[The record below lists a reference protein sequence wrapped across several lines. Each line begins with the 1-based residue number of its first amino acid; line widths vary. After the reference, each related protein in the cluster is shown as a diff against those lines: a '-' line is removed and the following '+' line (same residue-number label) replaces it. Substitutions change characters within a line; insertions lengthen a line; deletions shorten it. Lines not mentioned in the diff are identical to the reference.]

1 MRKHQIVAYRIVSA
15 NPEGSDAG
23 GGYIV
28 GTMNP
33 TMASTVSSARRHS
46 FGTWDSRGTVAAR
59 CAPRD
64 NTGSEGRPHFK
75 TGTTKVSLLFLP
87 GKARQGKSY
96 NTADA
101 TMVRRHSSCRYS
113 RQQALSIHVS
123 AGYSKPPAFSRAD
136 YCLYQCRL
144 GCWWI
149 VDVKYCVR
157 AFLPACLRWAAGVFR
172 VALPRAAKDE
182 ADQAMSTPSL
192 RFAQVG

>member
-1 MRKHQIVAYRIVSA
+1 VVQWRQDALHETTPDLKGGRISRL
-15 NPEGSDAG
+15 
-23 GGYIV
+23 
-28 GTMNP
+28 
-33 TMASTVSSARRHS
+33 ARPRCHS
-46 FGTWDSRGTVAAR
+46 CCYPAR
-59 CAPRD
+59 Q
-64 NTGSEGRPHFK
+64 
-75 TGTTKVSLLFLP
+75 

-101 TMVRRHSSCRYS
+101 TLVRRHSSCRYS

>member
-1 MRKHQIVAYRIVSA
+1 VRKHQIVAYRIVSA

-87 GKARQGKSY
+87 GKARQGKASR
-96 NTADA
+96 TTRQMPLWSAVTLLA
-101 TMVRRHSSCRYS
+101 G

-123 AGYSKPPAFSRAD
+123 AGYSKPPAFFRAD

-144 GCWWI
+144 GC
-149 VDVKYCVR
+149 
-157 AFLPACLRWAAGVFR
+157 RW
-172 VALPRAAKDE
+172 
-182 ADQAMSTPSL
+182 MWM
-192 RFAQVG
+192 

>member
-1 MRKHQIVAYRIVSA
+1 M
-15 NPEGSDAG
+15 
-23 GGYIV
+23 
-28 GTMNP
+28 
-33 TMASTVSSARRHS
+33 
-46 FGTWDSRGTVAAR
+46 AAR

-87 GKARQGKSY
+87 GKARQGKASR
-96 NTADA
+96 TTRQMPLWSAVTLLA
-101 TMVRRHSSCRYS
+101 G